1 MSLLPVAPR
10 RALVLCTVVALCCFV
25 SAALAFDGGPQSK
38 KGKTKPEIFHAKAK
52 IARAGVAA
60 GDAAV
65 TIRIDQYTPESD
77 LKAMEQALQ
86 SGGSAAFVEALRKAP
101 VAGQFTVG
109 EQTFTIRWAR
119 QKPTASGRVISVV
132 IDKPVFFVGAGAPG
146 AKPRTGYD
154 VAVLQLQMDSANIG
168 EGTMAAAARVKP
180 GGATGVEIDDY
191 AEAPLKLV
199 SVMKVIS

>member
-1 MSLLPVAPR
+1 M
-10 RALVLCTVVALCCFV
+10 
-25 SAALAFDGGPQSK
+25 AFDGAPQSK
-38 KGKTKPEIFHAKAK
+38 KGKTKPEVFHAKAK

-65 TIRIDQYTPESD
+65 TIQIDQYTPESD

-101 VAGQFTVG
+101 VAGHFMVG

-119 QKPTASGRVISVV
+119 QLPTRTGRLISVV
-132 IDKPVFFVGAGAPG
+132 IDKPVYFVGAGVPG
-146 AKPRTGYD
+146 AKERTGYD
-154 VAVLQLQMDSANIG
+154 VAVLQLVMDSANIG

-180 GGATGVEIDDY
+180 GGEAGVEIEDY
-191 AEAPLKLV
+191 AEQPLKLV